1 MQRILWSLIF
11 GLVLSPLAFAQ
22 FEIPVNVKADN
33 LKYYEDSGLVEAWGS
48 VEVKFKDATI
58 YADNLRMDSVTNI
71 ATAEGRVRL
80 FAKSYRATADYL
92 LYDASQEVSTLSNF
106 ESKLSPKNVRG
117 NLFISARS
125 LRDNNSVMEGSGGT
139 VTTCDYSIPHDYILA
154 DKVEYYP
161 DDRIQGSNVTIY
173 VGEMPVFWMPYLYY
187 DLKRARRRNWEFG
200 HNEVEGDYLKT
211 AWNYPGGLFLL
222 DSMEKKGL
230 GYGVDTDY
238 TSALGLGSLYL
249 YLLDEK
255 DTGIHD
261 RVEKIE
267 HHQQLN
273 PWTTLKLNHSYVTT
287 YLVPS
292 GRVDQ
297 TSFGLNL
304 NYADKARWNLG
315 LSALDDRLGSYQ
327 KYALSFN
334 QSLGRISTSYSI
346 NYDFAKN
353 DPKWMRNSQRFS
365 YQRPLF
371 SDNITFST
379 TTNYYHSAASAGD
392 SGEEKIEPQIE
403 IRGSEKDYS
412 WRYSENWFLDLR
424 QDLSPGVPRYDF
436 LEKQPEIEIYPR
448 ALDLKLFNL
457 QSTFGYGHYREVRY
471 VPQQGGRR
479 DYATERYRA
488 TLNAGKTV
496 ALGLGTALTL
506 GAGIDQFAYS
516 PGDQLYAYRENGGLQ
531 TNLWSFFRN
540 DLSYRKGYTD
550 GNSPFF
556 FDKLNT
562 SYHDARE
569 KMTFYYLD
577 KFNWS
582 IDGGRNYQT
591 NKWYDVMTSLMV
603 SPNKKWRW
611 MVNTGWDI
619 ENTRYKDLVTSMRYS
634 PYSFFALDLA
644 AVQDMNIGELR
655 SGSALWDVYFLEGA
669 PNQMHVRVGQVFD
682 PLTKEFKVRDI
693 MVVKDLHCWEM
704 RYSYSDYRKEFSFSF
719 SLKALPGEPVGFS
732 GGRGFYFDSFE
743 RELKGLKPEGAVRRY

>member
-1 MQRILWSLIF
+1 MRLILLFLILSVSLSSS
-11 GLVLSPLAFAQ
+11 VFAQ
-22 FEIPVNVKADN
+22 FEIPVNVKADK
-33 LKYYEDSGLVEAWGS
+33 LKYFEDSGLIEASGS
-48 VEVKFKDATI
+48 VEVKFKEVTI
-58 YADNLRMDSVTNI
+58 YADKLRMDSATNI

-80 FAKSYRATADYL
+80 FAKEYRAAAGYL
-92 LYDASQEVSTLSNF
+92 IYDASREVSTLSDF
-106 ESKLSPKNVRG
+106 KTELSPRNIRG
-117 NLFISARS
+117 NLYLTARS
-125 LRDNNSVMEGSGGT
+125 LEDVKEVMRGEKGT
-139 VTTCDYSIPHDYILA
+139 VTTCDYSIPHDYLLA
-154 DKVEYYP
+154 EKIEYYP
-161 DDRIQGSNVTIY
+161 DERIEGRNVTVY
-173 VGEMPVFWMPYLYY
+173 VGEAPVLWLPYLYY

-222 DSMEKKGL
+222 DYMEKKGL
-230 GYGVDTDY
+230 GYGIDTDY
-238 TSALGLGSLYL
+238 SSALGLGSLYL
-249 YLLDEK
+249 YFLDEK

-261 RVEKIE
+261 RIEKID
-267 HHQQLN
+267 HTKQLN
-273 PWTTLKLNHSYVTT
+273 PWTTLKLSHSYTAT

-292 GRVDQ
+292 GRIDQ
-297 TSFGLNL
+297 TNFGLNL

-315 LSALDDRLGSYQ
+315 LSALDDRMGFYQ

-334 QSLGRISTSYSI
+334 QSLGKTSTSYSI

-353 DPKWMRNSQRFS
+353 DPKWMRSSQRFS

-371 SDNITFST
+371 SDNVIFST
-379 TTNYYHSAASAGD
+379 TTNYYHSAAGAGD
-392 SGEEKIEPQIE
+392 SGEEKVEPQIE

-448 ALDLKLFNL
+448 SLDLKLFNL
-457 QSTFGYGHYREVRY
+457 QSTFGYGYYREVK
-471 VPQQGGRR
+471 VKGR
-479 DYATERYRA
+479 DFATQRYRA

-496 ALGLGTALTL
+496 PLGLGTALTL
-506 GAGIDQFAYS
+506 GTGIDQFAYA

-569 KMTFYYLD
+569 RMTFYYLD
-577 KFNWS
+577 KLNWS
-582 IDGGRNYQT
+582 IEGGRNYQT
-591 NKWYDVMTSLMV
+591 NKWFDVMTALLLV
-603 SPNKKWRW
+603 PNQQSRVR
-611 MVNTGWDI
+611 VNTGWDI
-619 ENTRYKDLVTSMRYS
+619 ENQRYKDLVTSLRYA
-634 PYSFFALDLA
+634 PYSFLALDLA
-644 AVQDMNIGELR
+644 AAQDMNEGQLR
-655 SGSALWDVYFLEGA
+655 SGSALYDIYFLEGA

-682 PLTKEFKVRDI
+682 PSTKEFKVRDI

-704 RYSYSDYRKEFSFSF
+704 KYTYSDYRKEFSFSF

-732 GGRGFYFDSFE
+732 GGRGFYYDSFE